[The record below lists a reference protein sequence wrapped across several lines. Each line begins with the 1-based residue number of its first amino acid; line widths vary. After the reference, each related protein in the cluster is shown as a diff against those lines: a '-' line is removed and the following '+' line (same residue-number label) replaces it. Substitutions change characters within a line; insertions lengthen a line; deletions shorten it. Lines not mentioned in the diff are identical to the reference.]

1 MSEATG
7 LSIVIEP
14 KNALAVFTQ
23 PDHIES
29 ILQQVE
35 KEVNSFVPDVS
46 TKKGRDAIASLGLK
60 VAKTKTYLDGLG
72 KDLVTEYK
80 EVPKKIDASRKTV
93 RDRLDALKE
102 KVLLP
107 KLEFEAEQ
115 ERLKIEAE
123 RIAAEEA
130 YTAMWQEAHEM
141 DAVITVRIA
150 EKAAAKKEADH
161 EMALLM
167 NDAFNRDAKEKA
179 DEVERLRKAHE
190 EFIAKEAVD
199 KAKREMAEAAQR
211 EIDESAA
218 RERDALL
225 AKERAEREKQEAS
238 EIAERNRIAAEQK
251 TEQDKKDAAVKA
263 EREKQEAI
271 AAEQRK
277 AQETADRIKR
287 EAKQKE
293 DARLAEEKRVA
304 DEAARKAAD
313 KAHQAEVNNAAI
325 AVLTNAGIDA
335 ECAKACVIAIIKN
348 QVAQS
353 FLNQQP
359 PIQINY

>member
-115 ERLKIEAE
+115 ERLKLEAE

-130 YTAMWQEAHEM
+130 YSGMWQEAHDI
-141 DAVITVRIA
+141 DAVITIRIA
-150 EKAAAKKEADH
+150 EKAAAKKEYDH

-167 NDAFNRDAKEKA
+167 NDAFDRDAKAKA
-179 DEVERLRKAHE
+179 EEVERLRKAHE
-190 EFIAKEAVD
+190 EFITQQAAE
-199 KAKREMAEAAQR
+199 KAKREAEEKAKRDIEAAEQ
-211 EIDESAA
+211 
-218 RERDALL
+218 RERDAKL
-225 AKERAEREKQEAS
+225 AQERAEREKLEAT
-238 EIAERNRIAAEQK
+238 ELAECNRIAAEQ
-251 TEQDKKDAAVKA
+251 KA

-271 AAEQRK
+271 AAEKLK
-277 AQETADRIKR
+277 AQQEAERVQH
-287 EAKQKE
+287 EAKQKD
-293 DARLAEEKRVA
+293 DARLAEEKRIA
-304 DEAARKAAD
+304 DEAAARAANVEH
-313 KAHQAEVNNAAI
+313 KRTINQQAVADLVAAGIPEECAVQCVKAI
-325 AVLTNAGIDA
+325 AKGQVSA
-335 ECAKACVIAIIKN
+335 IAIT
-348 QVAQS
+348 
-353 FLNQQP
+353 
-359 PIQINY
+359 Y

>member
-107 KLEFEAEQ
+107 KLEYEAEQ
-115 ERLKIEAE
+115 ER
-123 RIAAEEA
+123 IAAEAA
-130 YTAMWQEAHEM
+130 YAAMWQEAHEM
-141 DAVITVRIA
+141 DASITA
-150 EKAAAKKEADH
+150 ERLVKKESDH

-167 NDAFNRDAKEKA
+167 NDAFDRAQA
-179 DEVERLRKAHE
+179 
-190 EFIAKEAVD
+190 D
-199 KAKREMAEAAQR
+199 KAAEAERKRIAYEEELKR
-211 EIDESAA
+211 LAENAA
-218 RERDALL
+218 RLAVEEEARREREEAAHRESVLKAQAEQAERD
-225 AKERAEREKQEAS
+225 
-238 EIAERNRIAAEQK
+238 RIALAQKAEQ
-251 TEQDKKDAAVKA
+251 DRIDAANKAEADRLAAAQKA
-263 EREKQEAI
+263 ERDKQEAI
-271 AAEQRK
+271 SAEQRK
-277 AQETADRIKR
+277 AQEEADRIKR
-287 EAKQKE
+287 EVQQKE

-304 DEAARKAAD
+304 DEAAARAANEAHRKTVGAAV
-313 KAHQAEVNNAAI
+313 VNGLIEHAGLTREQAI
-325 AVLTNAGIDA
+325 ATL
-335 ECAKACVIAIIKN
+335 CAIKDSKIPHAN
-348 QVAQS
+348 
-353 FLNQQP
+353 
-359 PIQINY
+359 IHY

>member
-7 LSIVIEP
+7 LSIVIES

-107 KLEFEAEQ
+107 KLEYEAEQ
-115 ERLKIEAE
+115 ER
-123 RIAAEEA
+123 IAAEAA
-130 YTAMWQEAHEM
+130 YAAMWQEAHEM
-141 DAVITVRIA
+141 DASITA
-150 EKAAAKKEADH
+150 ERLVKKESDH

-167 NDAFNRDAKEKA
+167 NDAFDRDAKAKA
-179 DEVERLRKAHE
+179 DEIERLRKAHE
-190 EFIAKEAVD
+190 EFIAQQAAE
-199 KAKREMAEAAQR
+199 KAKREVEEKAKRDIEAAEQ
-211 EIDESAA
+211 
-218 RERDALL
+218 RERDAKL
-225 AKERAEREKQEAS
+225 AQERAE
-238 EIAERNRIAAEQK
+238 QK
-251 TEQDKKDAAVKA
+251 AEQDKKDAAAKA

-271 AAEQRK
+271 AAEKLK
-277 AQETADRIKR
+277 AQQEAERVQR

-304 DEAARKAAD
+304 DEAAARKANE
-313 KAHQAEVNNAAI
+313 AHRKTVGTAVVNGLIEHAGLTREQAI
-325 AVLTNAGIDA
+325 ATLCAIKDSKIPHTNIH
-335 ECAKACVIAIIKN
+335 
-348 QVAQS
+348 
-353 FLNQQP
+353 
-359 PIQINY
+359 Y

>member
-7 LSIVIEP
+7 LSIVIEA

-107 KLEFEAEQ
+107 KLEYEAEQ
-115 ERLKIEAE
+115 ER
-123 RIAAEEA
+123 IAAEAA
-130 YTAMWQEAHEM
+130 YAAMWQEAHEM
-141 DAVITVRIA
+141 DARITA
-150 EKAAAKKEADH
+150 ERAAKKESDH

-167 NDAFNRDAKEKA
+167 NDAFDRDAKAKA
-179 DEVERLRKAHE
+179 DEIERLRKAHE
-190 EFIAKEAVD
+190 EFIAQQAAE
-199 KAKREMAEAAQR
+199 KAKREVEEKAKRDIEAAEQR
-211 EIDESAA
+211 E
-218 RERDALL
+218 REAKL
-225 AKERAEREKQEAS
+225 AQERAE
-238 EIAERNRIAAEQK
+238 QK
-251 TEQDKKDAAVKA
+251 AEQDKKDAAAKA
-263 EREKQEAI
+263 EREKQDAI
-271 AAEQRK
+271 AAEKLK
-277 AQETADRIKR
+277 AQEEAERVQR
-287 EAKQKE
+287 ESKQKE

-304 DEAARKAAD
+304 DEAAKKAAD
-313 KAHQAEVNNAAI
+313 KAHQAEVNNKAI
-325 AVLTNAGIDA
+325 AVLTSAGIDA
-335 ECAKACVIAIIKN
+335 ECAKACVVAIIKN
-348 QVAQS
+348 QVSQS
-353 FLNQQP
+353 LLNQQP

>member
-1 MSEATG
+1 MTIS
-7 LSIVIEP
+7 L
-14 KNALAVFTQ
+14 
-23 PDHIES
+23 
-29 ILQQVE
+29 
-35 KEVNSFVPDVS
+35 
-46 TKKGRDAIASLGLK
+46 GRDAIASLGLK

-115 ERLKIEAE
+115 ERIKLEAE

-130 YTAMWQEAHEM
+130 YSAMWQEAHDM
-141 DAVITVRIA
+141 DVIITIRIA

-167 NDAFNRDAKEKA
+167 NDAFDRAQADKKA
-179 DEVERLRKAHE
+179 EDERLQK
-190 EFIAKEAVD
+190 
-199 KAKREMAEAAQR
+199 
-211 EIDESAA
+211 
-218 RERDALL
+218 ERDD
-225 AKERAEREKQEAS
+225 
-238 EIAERNRIAAEQK
+238 RIAAEAAAKVKWDADLAAQQEREASARREAELK
-251 TEQDKKDAAVKA
+251 LQAEQADRDRIALALKAEQDKKDAIAKA

-271 AAEQRK
+271 AAEKLK
-277 AQETADRIKR
+277 AQQEAERVQR

-304 DEAARKAAD
+304 DEAAARAANEAHRKTVGTAV
-313 KAHQAEVNNAAI
+313 VNGLIEHAGLTREQAI
-325 AVLTNAGIDA
+325 ATLCAIKDSKIPHTNIH
-335 ECAKACVIAIIKN
+335 
-348 QVAQS
+348 
-353 FLNQQP
+353 
-359 PIQINY
+359 Y

>member
-115 ERLKIEAE
+115 ER
-123 RIAAEEA
+123 IAAEAA
-130 YTAMWQEAHEM
+130 YAAMWQEAHEM
-141 DAVITVRIA
+141 NASITA
-150 EKAAAKKEADH
+150 EKLVKKESDH

-167 NDAFNRDAKEKA
+167 NDAFDRDAKAKA

-190 EFIAKEAVD
+190 EFIANEAAE
-199 KAKREMAEAAQR
+199 KAKREAEEKTKRDIEAAEQ
-211 EIDESAA
+211 
-218 RERDALL
+218 RERDAKL
-225 AKERAEREKQEAS
+225 AQERAEREKLEAT
-238 EIAERNRIAAEQK
+238 ELAERNRIAAEQK
-251 TEQDKKDAAVKA
+251 A

-271 AAEQRK
+271 DAEKLK
-277 AQETADRIKR
+277 AQ
-287 EAKQKE
+287 QKE

-304 DEAARKAAD
+304 DEAAARAANVEH
-313 KAHQAEVNNAAI
+313 KRAINQQAVADLVATGISEECAVQCVKAI
-325 AVLTNAGIDA
+325 AKG
-335 ECAKACVIAIIKN
+335 
-348 QVAQS
+348 QVSA
-353 FLNQQP
+353 
-359 PIQINY
+359 IQINY

>member
-7 LSIVIEP
+7 LSIVIEA

-93 RDRLDALKE
+93 RDRLDTLKE

-115 ERLKIEAE
+115 ERLKLEAV

-130 YTAMWQEAHEM
+130 YSVMWQEAHDM
-141 DAVITVRIA
+141 DAVITIRIA

-167 NDAFNRDAKEKA
+167 NDAFDRDAKAKA

-190 EFIAKEAVD
+190 EFIAQQAAE
-199 KAKREMAEAAQR
+199 KAKREVEEKAKRDIEAAEQ
-211 EIDESAA
+211 
-218 RERDALL
+218 RERDAKL
-225 AKERAEREKQEAS
+225 AQERAE
-238 EIAERNRIAAEQK
+238 QK
-251 TEQDKKDAAVKA
+251 SEQDKKDAAAKA

-271 AAEQRK
+271 AAEKLK
-277 AQETADRIKR
+277 AQQESERVQR

-304 DEAARKAAD
+304 DEAAKRAAD
-313 KAHQAEVNNAAI
+313 VEHRRTINRQAVADLIANGLPEDCAQKCVAAI
-325 AVLTNAGIDA
+325 A
-335 ECAKACVIAIIKN
+335 KN
-348 QVAQS
+348 LISSVR
-353 FLNQQP
+353 
-359 PIQINY
+359 ITY

>member
-107 KLEFEAEQ
+107 KLEYEAEQ
-115 ERLKIEAE
+115 ER
-123 RIAAEEA
+123 IAAEAA
-130 YTAMWQEAHEM
+130 YAAMWQEAHEM
-141 DAVITVRIA
+141 DARITA
-150 EKAAAKKEADH
+150 ERAAKKESDH

-167 NDAFNRDAKEKA
+167 NDAFDRDAKAKA
-179 DEVERLRKAHE
+179 DEIERLRKAHE
-190 EFIAKEAVD
+190 EFIAQQAAE
-199 KAKREMAEAAQR
+199 KAKREVEEKARQEVAAAEQ
-211 EIDESAA
+211 
-218 RERDALL
+218 RERDAKL
-225 AKERAEREKQEAS
+225 AQERAEQTA
-238 EIAERNRIAAEQK
+238 
-251 TEQDKKDAAVKA
+251 KDAAAKA
-263 EREKQEAI
+263 ERDAKELAERVGREKQEAI
-271 AAEQRK
+271 DAEKRK
-277 AQETADRIKR
+277 AQQEAERVQR

-293 DARLAEEKRVA
+293 DVRLAEEKRVA
-304 DEAARKAAD
+304 DEAAARAANEAHRKTVGTAV
-313 KAHQAEVNNAAI
+313 VNGLIEHAGLTREQAI
-325 AVLTNAGIDA
+325 ATLCAIKDSKIPHTNIH
-335 ECAKACVIAIIKN
+335 
-348 QVAQS
+348 
-353 FLNQQP
+353 
-359 PIQINY
+359 Y

>member
-7 LSIVIEP
+7 LSIVIEA

-107 KLEFEAEQ
+107 KLEYEAEQ
-115 ERLKIEAE
+115 ER
-123 RIAAEEA
+123 IAAEAA
-130 YTAMWQEAHEM
+130 YAAMWQEAHEM
-141 DAVITVRIA
+141 DASITAERAEKLAARIA
-150 EKAAAKKEADH
+150 AEH

-167 NDAFNRDAKEKA
+167 NDAFDRAQA
-179 DEVERLRKAHE
+179 
-190 EFIAKEAVD
+190 D
-199 KAKREMAEAAQR
+199 KAAEAERKRIAYEEELKR
-211 EIDESAA
+211 LAENAA
-218 RERDALL
+218 RLAVEEEARREREEAAHREYVLKAQAEQAERD
-225 AKERAEREKQEAS
+225 
-238 EIAERNRIAAEQK
+238 RIALTQKAEQ
-251 TEQDKKDAAVKA
+251 DRIDAANKAEADRLAAAQKA

-271 AAEQRK
+271 AAEKLK
-277 AQETADRIKR
+277 AQQEAERVQR

-304 DEAARKAAD
+304 DEAAARAANEAHRKTIGTAVVNGLIEHAGLTREQAISTL
-313 KAHQAEVNNAAI
+313 KALINNQI
-325 AVLTNAGIDA
+325 PHTNIH
-335 ECAKACVIAIIKN
+335 
-348 QVAQS
+348 
-353 FLNQQP
+353 
-359 PIQINY
+359 Y

>member
-7 LSIVIEP
+7 LSIVIEA

-107 KLEFEAEQ
+107 KLEYEAEQ
-115 ERLKIEAE
+115 ER
-123 RIAAEEA
+123 IAAEAA
-130 YTAMWQEAHEM
+130 YAAMWQEAHEM
-141 DAVITVRIA
+141 DARITA
-150 EKAAAKKEADH
+150 ERAAKKESDH

-167 NDAFNRDAKEKA
+167 NDAFDRDAKAKA
-179 DEVERLRKAHE
+179 DEIERLRKAHE
-190 EFIAKEAVD
+190 EFIAQQAAE
-199 KAKREMAEAAQR
+199 KAKREVEEKARQEVAAAEQ
-211 EIDESAA
+211 
-218 RERDALL
+218 RERDAKL
-225 AKERAEREKQEAS
+225 AQERAEQTA
-238 EIAERNRIAAEQK
+238 
-251 TEQDKKDAAVKA
+251 KDAAAKA
-263 EREKQEAI
+263 ERDAKELAERVGREKQEAI
-271 AAEQRK
+271 DAEKRK
-277 AQETADRIKR
+277 AQQEAERVQR

-293 DARLAEEKRVA
+293 DVRLAEEKRVA
-304 DEAARKAAD
+304 DEAAARAANEAHRKTVGTAV
-313 KAHQAEVNNAAI
+313 VNGLIEHAGLTREQAI
-325 AVLTNAGIDA
+325 ATLCAIKDSKIPHTNIH
-335 ECAKACVIAIIKN
+335 
-348 QVAQS
+348 
-353 FLNQQP
+353 
-359 PIQINY
+359 Y

>member
-107 KLEFEAEQ
+107 KLEYEAE
-115 ERLKIEAE
+115 
-123 RIAAEEA
+123 AAYA
-130 YTAMWQEAHEM
+130 AIWQEAHEM
-141 DAVITVRIA
+141 DASITA
-150 EKAAAKKEADH
+150 ERLVKKESDH

-167 NDAFNRDAKEKA
+167 NDAFDRDAKAKA

-190 EFIAKEAVD
+190 EFIAQQAAE
-199 KAKREMAEAAQR
+199 KAKREVEEKAKRDIEAAEQ
-211 EIDESAA
+211 
-218 RERDALL
+218 RERDAKL
-225 AKERAEREKQEAS
+225 AQERAEQTARDAAAK
-238 EIAERNRIAAEQK
+238 AERDAKELAER
-251 TEQDKKDAAVKA
+251 V

-271 AAEQRK
+271 AAEKLK
-277 AQETADRIKR
+277 AQQEAERVQR
-287 EAKQKE
+287 ESKQKE
-293 DARLAEEKRVA
+293 DARRAEEKRIA
-304 DEAARKAAD
+304 DEAAARAAD
-313 KAHQAEVNNAAI
+313 VAHRKTIGTAIVNALTSHAGLTREQAI
-325 AVLTNAGIDA
+325 ATLTALKDGNIPHTT
-335 ECAKACVIAIIKN
+335 IH
-348 QVAQS
+348 
-353 FLNQQP
+353 
-359 PIQINY
+359 Y

>member
-14 KNALAVFTQ
+14 KNALEVFTQ
-23 PDHIES
+23 PDHIEL

-35 KEVNSFVPDVS
+35 QEVNSVVPDVS

-115 ERLKIEAE
+115 ERLKLEAE

-130 YTAMWQEAHEM
+130 YAAMWQEAHDM
-141 DAVITVRIA
+141 DAVVTVRIA

-167 NDAFNRDAKEKA
+167 NDAFDRDAKEKA
-179 DEVERLRKAHE
+179 EEVERLRKAHE
-190 EFIAKEAVD
+190 EFIVQQAEE

-211 EIDESAA
+211 DIDAAAA

-238 EIAERNRIAAEQK
+238 ELAERNRIAAEQK
-251 TEQDKKDAAVKA
+251 AEQDRKDAAAKA
-263 EREKQEAI
+263 EHEKQESI
-271 AAEQRK
+271 AAEQLK
-277 AQETADRIKR
+277 AQQEAERVQH

-304 DEAARKAAD
+304 DEAAKRAAD
-313 KAHQAEVNNAAI
+313 VEHRRTINRQAVADLIANGLPEDCAQKCVAAI
-325 AVLTNAGIDA
+325 A
-335 ECAKACVIAIIKN
+335 KN
-348 QVAQS
+348 LISSVR
-353 FLNQQP
+353 
-359 PIQINY
+359 ITY

>member
-7 LSIVIEP
+7 LSIVIEA

-107 KLEFEAEQ
+107 KLEYEAEQ
-115 ERLKIEAE
+115 ER
-123 RIAAEEA
+123 IAAEAA
-130 YTAMWQEAHEM
+130 YAAMWQEAHEM
-141 DAVITVRIA
+141 DASITA
-150 EKAAAKKEADH
+150 ERLVKKESDH

-167 NDAFNRDAKEKA
+167 NDAFDRTQADKKA
-179 DEVERLRKAHE
+179 EDERLQK
-190 EFIAKEAVD
+190 
-199 KAKREMAEAAQR
+199 
-211 EIDESAA
+211 
-218 RERDALL
+218 ERDD
-225 AKERAEREKQEAS
+225 
-238 EIAERNRIAAEQK
+238 RIAAEAAAKVKRDADLAAQQEREASARREAELK
-251 TEQDKKDAAVKA
+251 LQAEQAERDRVALALKAEQDKKDAIAKA
-263 EREKQEAI
+263 EREKQDAI

-277 AQETADRIKR
+277 AQQEAERVQR

-293 DARLAEEKRVA
+293 DARLAEEKRIA
-304 DEAARKAAD
+304 DEAAARAANIE
-313 KAHQAEVNNAAI
+313 HQKTINNQVI
-325 AVLTNAGIDA
+325 DILTKAGISP
-335 ECAKACVIAIIKN
+335 ECAKECVIAIARN
-348 QVAQS
+348 QNHAVV
-353 FLNQQP
+353 LGITP
-359 PIQINY
+359 PVQINY